1 MTRYKNVFFVV
12 LLALTGGCAR
22 AQAPTTSRPIDI
34 RAIDR
39 DREIAAANKAL
50 LDEPITVTAAHSPH
64 SAGGVHDFYSEADY
78 FWPDPNNPDAPWIS
92 KDGLSNPEIFVAH
105 RHAMIRFSIDVASLT
120 SAWRL
125 TGNRKYATAALKHL
139 RAWFVDEQTRM
150 NPNLDYA
157 QAVRNLTPGRSYG
170 IIDTVHLI
178 EVAQS
183 ASLLQQAGLLK
194 GTDLEA
200 TKKWFTDYIHWLM
213 TSKNGLTEMNAANN
227 HSTCWV
233 EQVAAF
239 ASFTGDQPT
248 LEFCRQR
255 FKNVLL
261 PKQMAPDGS
270 FPLELAR
277 TKPYG
282 YSIFNADAM
291 ATICWILSTPDDNL
305 WDFQA
310 PSGASMRAVCE
321 YIHPYIQDKS
331 TWPKKPD
338 VMFWEFLPVRSPVL
352 LFGGLAYHEPKYLDT
367 WKVLEANPTNG
378 EVIRNL
384 PIRHPVLWVKP

>member
-1 MTRYKNVFFVV
+1 M
-12 LLALTGGCAR
+12 
-22 AQAPTTSRPIDI
+22 
-34 RAIDR
+34 
-39 DREIAAANKAL
+39 
-50 LDEPITVTAAHSPH
+50 
-64 SAGGVHDFYSEADY
+64 HDFYSEADY

-120 SAWRL
+120 SARRL

-157 QAVRNLTPGRSYG
+157 QAVRNLTSGRSYG

-178 EVAQS
+178 EVAKS

-239 ASFTGDQPT
+239 ASFTGDQPN

-310 PSGASMRAVCE
+310 PSGASMRTACD

-352 LFGGLAYHEPKYLDT
+352 LFGGLAYHEQKYLDT
-367 WKVLEANPTNG
+367 WKALEANPTNG